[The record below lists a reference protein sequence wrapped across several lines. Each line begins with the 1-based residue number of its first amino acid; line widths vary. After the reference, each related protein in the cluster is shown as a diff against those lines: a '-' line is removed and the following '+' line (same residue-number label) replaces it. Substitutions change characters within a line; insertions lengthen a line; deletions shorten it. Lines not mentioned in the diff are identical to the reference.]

1 MEDRAIVV
9 TGASTGI
16 GRECV
21 RLLASQGYR
30 VFAGVRTPQDAQA
43 LVQEV
48 PQGLTPVFLD
58 VTDATSIR
66 AAVEVV
72 SKARSDGLYGLVN
85 NAGITVAGPLEVLPI
100 DALRRQIEV
109 NVIGPVAVT
118 QAFLPLLRK
127 ARGRIVLMG
136 SILGRVALPYVGAY
150 SISKFALEAV
160 TDSLGMELAE
170 SGVSVSLMEPGNIA
184 TPIWAKSK
192 QRFLDTMNGNP
203 GMELYRARMDSVRRG
218 DRPVRR
224 KRHPAHRRSTGGRQG
239 ASLSA
244 AAGPVPGGTGCA
256 VRGPSGPP
264 GAGALALLDHPAV
277 CPEDRGT
284 TLVRRQPRYRVPAA
298 VP

>member
-1 MEDRAIVV
+1 MEDRAVVV

-21 RLLASQGYR
+21 RVLASQGYR

-43 LVQEV
+43 LVHEF

-136 SILGRVALPYVGAY
+136 SILGRVALPFVGAY

-160 TDSLGMELAE
+160 TDSLGMELSE

-184 TPIWAKSK
+184 TPIWARSK

-203 GMELYRARMDSVRRG
+203 GMELYRARMDSFGEVTDRFAASGIQPIAVARAVGKALRSRRPRARYLVG
-218 DRPVRR
+218 PDARFAGRAAPLAPARLRYWIIRRFVLRTAARP
-224 KRHPAHRRSTGGRQG
+224 
-239 ASLSA
+239 
-244 AAGPVPGGTGCA
+244 
-256 VRGPSGPP
+256 
-264 GAGALALLDHPAV
+264 
-277 CPEDRGT
+277 
-284 TLVRRQPRYRVPAA
+284 
-298 VP
+298 